1 MNTGMPIGV
10 DDKKGSGTLLLC
22 GQDRFY
28 STTIDNHSDVTLITR
43 PRRFGKTLTMS
54 MLEYFFSIDHK
65 EKSIGLFSGLTV
77 EKRGK
82 AYMKYE
88 LPPNVRPKNLT
99 IGGQFFYGANLQ
111 YRACEK
117 ISVNID
123 LL

>member
-1 MNTGMPIGV
+1 MNTGMPIGIDDFKKVREHYYFV
-10 DDKKGSGTLLLC
+10 DKTDFIRQL
-22 GQDRFY
+22 
-28 STTIDNHSDVTLITR
+28 IDNHSDVTLITR

-88 LPPNVRPKNLT
+88 LPPNVRPK
-99 IGGQFFYGANLQ
+99 I
-111 YRACEK
+111 
-117 ISVNID
+117 
-123 LL
+123 